1 MQQSRIKLVE
11 GLITLKIRVPNFFKR
26 SFDFAYNFLQ
36 QIDNHHIF
44 LLSAAITFNII
55 LYIIPLIL
63 VSIFVATRF
72 IDKKSFT
79 ELIANLLFSFLPET
93 EGTYFFVS
101 NLLLEID
108 NIFRV
113 SAYAGWIGVFFL
125 LWLSSTVFSSL
136 RGSLN
141 VVFDA
146 KSTKIFVF
154 YKLKDIV
161 LTIVLS
167 IFILLITYLLPLVEV
182 INKLVGKFLPLTIS
196 SILSK
201 MTIQVFWIAL
211 YFTFFMFVYKFIPS
225 RRISFKIIIIAS
237 AICTVLSEIA
247 RMGFTYYLQN
257 FASYSKFYGT
267 YGLIV
272 SILIWI
278 YYLIFIIL
286 FSAELTLYLFPS
298 LSNLKKYA
306 GN

>member
-1 MQQSRIKLVE
+1 MQQLKIKLVE
-11 GLITLKIRVPNFFKR
+11 GLTTLKIRIPLFIKKFFT
-26 SFDFAYNFLQ
+26 FVYNFIE
-36 QIDNHHIF
+36 QIENHHIF
-44 LLSAAITFNII
+44 LLSAAITYNII

-72 IDKKSFT
+72 IDKNSFT

-93 EGTYFFVS
+93 EGTYYFVS

-108 NIFRV
+108 NIFKV
-113 SAYAGWIGVFFL
+113 STYAGWIGVLAL

-141 VVFDA
+141 VVFKV
-146 KSTKIFVF
+146 KSTKIFAF

-167 IFILLITYLLPLVEV
+167 IFILLLTYLLPMIEV
-182 INKLVGKFLPLTIS
+182 ANKFVGKFLPDTFS
-196 SILSK
+196 FILRK
-201 MTIQVFWIAL
+201 MTFQVFWIGL
-211 YFTFFMFVYKFIPS
+211 YFIFFMFVYKFIPS
-225 RRISFKIIIIAS
+225 RRINFKVILIAS
-237 AICTVLSEIA
+237 AICTILSEVA
-247 RMGFTYYLQN
+247 RMGFTFYLQN

-286 FSAELTLYLFPS
+286 FSAELTLYLFPN
-298 LSNLKKYA
+298 LSIHKKYA
-306 GN
+306 SN

>member
-1 MQQSRIKLVE
+1 M
-11 GLITLKIRVPNFFKR
+11 KIRLPNSIKK
-26 SFDFAYNFLQ
+26 SFDFVYNFIQ
-36 QIDNHHIF
+36 QIENHHIF

-55 LYIIPLIL
+55 LYTIPLIL

-113 SAYAGWIGVFFL
+113 SAFAGWIGVFFL

-141 VVFDA
+141 VVFNA
-146 KSTKIFVF
+146 KSNKIFVF
-154 YKLKDIV
+154 YKLKDII

-167 IFILLITYLLPLVEV
+167 IFILLLTYLMPLIEI
-182 INKLVGKFLPLTIS
+182 INKFVGKFLPLAIS
-196 SILSK
+196 LILSK
-201 MTIQVFWIAL
+201 MTMQVFWIVL
-211 YFTFFMFVYKFIPS
+211 YFIFFIFVYKFIPS
-225 RRISFKIIIIAS
+225 RHINFKIIIIAS

-247 RMGFTYYLQN
+247 RMGFTFYLQN

-286 FSAELTLYLFPS
+286 FSAELTLYVFPN
-298 LSNLKKYA
+298 LSNTKKYA
-306 GN
+306 SD